1 MKKDDTIKVKN
12 HVMVKL
18 PITQLQLKDACNSGL
33 SVAKK
38 VKAVS
43 TDPEINM
50 VLLLGVLSPYQYEYA
65 TEENLVSYT
74 WWFMISQGYGPEAGY
89 LSQGY
94 GPEEEYPYPY
104 LSPSNSTLWLCA
116 QVLAI
121 WADRVATSEG
131 R

>member
-1 MKKDDTIKVKN
+1 LKKDDTIKVKN

-18 PITQLQLKDACNSGL
+18 PITQLQLKDACNNGL

-50 VLLLGVLSPYQYEYA
+50 VLLLGVLSPYQYEYP
-65 TEENLVSYT
+65 TEEEYEYPTEEDLVSYT

-89 LSQGY
+89 
-94 GPEEEYPYPY
+94 PY
-104 LSPSNSTLWLCA
+104 LSPPNSLWLCA